1 MSKPYTDEEYHAAW
15 HAAYGSDTIGDRQVF
30 PVEFRDIRDALDAVA
45 PAIIRRA
52 KAEALREEAD
62 RTYAHTVIGQRDQ
75 RTESQRP
82 LYSADVRKELHA
94 RADEIE
100 VNA

>member
-52 KAEALREEAD
+52 KAEALRE
-62 RTYAHTVIGQRDQ
+62 VIEENAISIPDALG
-75 RTESQRP
+75 
-82 LYSADVRKELHA
+82 YKVRAVFVEDLLDMAAEYERGFGK
-94 RADEIE
+94 
-100 VNA
+100 

>member
-30 PVEFRDIRDALDAVA
+30 PVEFRGIVDALDAVA

-52 KAEALREEAD
+52 KAEALRDFAD
-62 RTYAHTVIGQRDQ
+62 NTSAGDYGYGAEGSGWYERDA
-75 RTESQRP
+75 ESI
-82 LYSADVRKELHA
+82 LDAA
-94 RADEIE
+94 RSMADEIE
-100 VNA
+100 AAK